1 MAFTRSSVRSRSGPP
16 AFDGKFERGGRT
28 REDEILVLG
37 KKLAFFDWFFA
48 DAPLDLVAE
57 VQSSNPREQLTSMR
71 HRAALDL
78 SSVALQRGPS
88 PLECAR

>member
-16 AFDGKFERGGRT
+16 VLTAVLTAVLSANSNGRI

-37 KKLAFFDWFFA
+37 KKLAFFIGFLA

-57 VQSSNPREQLTSMR
+57 
-71 HRAALDL
+71 
-78 SSVALQRGPS
+78 G
-88 PLECAR
+88 